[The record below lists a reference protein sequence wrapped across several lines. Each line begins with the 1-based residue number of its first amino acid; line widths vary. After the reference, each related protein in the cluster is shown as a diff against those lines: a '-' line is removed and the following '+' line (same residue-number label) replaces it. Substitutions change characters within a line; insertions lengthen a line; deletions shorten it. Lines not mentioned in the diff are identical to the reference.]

1 MSGVVGQNQWN
12 PCRRERIRSGGP
24 NRWKGKQVAAYKCN
38 GGPDGGPCLQCT
50 LNRRQSDG
58 NFKYTAF
65 FQRLLPYKKASV
77 PGNIV
82 IMINQVTGESV
93 YSSASVN
100 DQTLVCNY
108 LNACRQLHL
117 VKPPPCYIP
126 KPNYSTR
133 ALQHDQLVINDCLVE
148 YQDQIGEGVEGVEGG
163 RTVTVIVFPGIY
175 EDTGLKLIVVPR
187 KKYMITTSKRHYQYN
202 DDSTSLTLLLKQ
214 NGINTYLSHWIKDY
228 WHLRVKGGNKAAH
241 VEQIKFS
248 PEGGISLI

>member
-12 PCRRERIRSGGP
+12 PCRRERIRSAWGV
-24 NRWKGKQVAAYKCN
+24 RGKQVAAYKCK
-38 GGPDGGPCLQCT
+38 GGPDGTPCLQCT
-50 LNRRQSDG
+50 LNIRLGGGD
-58 NFKYTAF
+58 FKYTDF

-82 IMINQVTGESV
+82 IMINPVTGESV
-93 YSSASVN
+93 YSSASEI
-100 DQTLVCNY
+100 DQVLVCNL

-148 YQDQIGEGVEGVEGG
+148 YQDQIGEGVEGG

-175 EDTGLKLIVVPR
+175 EDTGLKFIMVPR
-187 KKYMITTSKRHYQYN
+187 EKYTITTSKRHYQYN

-214 NGINTYLSHWIKDY
+214 NGINTYLSCWIKDY
-228 WHLRVKGGNKAAH
+228 WHLRVKGGNKTAR
-241 VEQIKFS
+241 VEQIEFS